1 MGTLASN
8 LPQIEEPKTWDSL
21 LMVESMK
28 LSVTDVD
35 RFRMGRITLAQ
46 ASAFF
51 GAELVKAGNPVG
63 AALSS
68 KAALSAQETVE
79 ATGVTSREITLEAAD
94 LQAYIDALPRLRTE
108 SLIIRVNAGHV
119 PKTLRLENFYGP
131 GFLWIIGQGADS
143 GSVLDDGIV
152 ISSCSNRIRII
163 GFDVRGHSVGTAAQ
177 VSASPL
183 AGLENLTADG
193 NNFPNGAYNGVSSD
207 GSAVT
212 AMNVTISH
220 FTRAVYGASIFRLIN
235 CGGSDNA
242 SGIAVEGG
250 GVVLLSGST
259 PELMGGSAINRWGG
273 MIVRKDGELI

>member
-1 MGTLASN
+1 MAIKTDELRRDVTVKGTDTLLLASSDIGTAQ
-8 LPQIEEPKTWDSL
+8 LA
-21 LMVESMK
+21 
-28 LSVTDVD
+28 
-35 RFRMGRITLAQ
+35 LAQ
-46 ASAFF
+46 AAEFF
-51 GAELVKAGNPVG
+51 GAELVKTGNPVG

-108 SLIIRVNAGHV
+108 ALTIQVNAGHV
-119 PKTLRLENFYGP
+119 PRTLKLKSFYGP
-131 GFLWIIGQGADS
+131 GFLWIIGRGAEG
-143 GSVLDDGIV
+143 GSVLDDGLV
-152 ISSCSNRIRII
+152 ISDCSNRIRII
-163 GFDVRGHSVGTAAQ
+163 GFDVRGRSVGTAAQ
-177 VSASPL
+177 VSTSPL

-212 AMNVTISH
+212 AVNVTISH
-220 FTRAVYGASIFRLIN
+220 FTRAVYGASIFRLSN

-259 PELMGGSAINRWGG
+259 PELMGGSSNSHWGG
-273 MIVRKDGELI
+273 MIVRKDGTLL